1 MKGMP
6 ISTVLIVILV
16 VAVTLWLVNSYIPMQ
31 LAIKGILNG
40 MTVIVLIIWILKV
53 FGAFDSLQ
61 NVTI

>member
-1 MKGMP
+1 MP

-40 MTVIVLIIWILKV
+40 MTVIGLVIWILKV

>member
-1 MKGMP
+1 MP

-16 VAVTLWLVNSYIPMQ
+16 VAVTLWLVNNYIPMQ

-40 MTVIVLIIWILKV
+40 MTVIGLVIWILKV